1 MNMYRKERHRAALRR
16 RHTRQV
22 GVEAQVGLWFSSA
35 GITLFPPRDT
45 AEFLI
50 RTGAFKRALAYR
62 SLPKNQ
68 AQMPKQ
74 SSEMATTAKGSAGSH
89 TGTLRISKGLKTA
102 ATTAA
107 IATPRKI
114 PKARFGCL
122 RQATPHKTRNRR
134 RQAICSNVAMIEK
147 IQQKAAAPQRT
158 G

>member
-1 MNMYRKERHRAALRR
+1 RP
-16 RHTRQV
+16 
-22 GVEAQVGLWFSSA
+22 S
-35 GITLFPPRDT
+35 
-45 AEFLI
+45 
-50 RTGAFKRALAYR
+50 AYR

-74 SSEMATTAKGSAGSH
+74 SREMATTAKGSGGSQI
-89 TGTLRISKGLKTA
+89 GTLRISKGLRTA

-122 RQATPHKTRNRR
+122 RQATPHKARNSRR
-134 RQAICSNVAMIEK
+134 PAIWSNVATIEN
-147 IQQKAAAPQRT
+147 IQQQADALAQRP